1 MFKFTIYI
9 IIKIIKNY
17 LSMKRGIYLKQTLI
31 INNLNET
38 ILLGKIL
45 SSSIHKKAIIALD
58 GDLGCGKTHLTKGIA
73 LGLNINDN
81 IKSPTF
87 NLINEYLDGKTPLY
101 HFDVYRL
108 NSIDEL
114 FLIGFDEYLKNDGI
128 KVIEWASLIK
138 EVLPKDTNYIN
149 IFKIPH
155 ENDKRKIEFNF
166 SKDFEEVLKNTID
179 KFKKEVKND
188 SSNS

>member
-1 MFKFTIYI
+1 M
-9 IIKIIKNY
+9 
-17 LSMKRGIYLKQTLI
+17 KQTLI

-87 NLINEYLDGKTPLY
+87 NLINEYLDGNTPLY

-179 KFKKEVKND
+179 KFKKEIKND